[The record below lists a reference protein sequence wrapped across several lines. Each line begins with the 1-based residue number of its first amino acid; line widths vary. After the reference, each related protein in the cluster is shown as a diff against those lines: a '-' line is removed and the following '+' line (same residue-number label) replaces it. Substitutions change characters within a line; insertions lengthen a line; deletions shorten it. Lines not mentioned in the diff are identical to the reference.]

1 MPRSRPTS
9 ASITT
14 SSLRNGIA
22 ALGLALVA
30 RAAAAQGLSATELDL
45 GPLVTLARSDF
56 YGLSLGAARRPT
68 GQGRAALTVSGG
80 TLDGERAFRVELSG
94 QFLVLPEAKQGVSA
108 YAGIGLGYMG
118 ARHYRGTGVLLAL
131 LGIESAAGRRHGWF
145 IEAGAGGGIR
155 LRAGYRWR
163 RLPPW
168 WT

>member
-14 SSLRNGIA
+14 SSLRSGIA

-45 GPLVTLARSDF
+45 GPLATWARSDF
-56 YGLSLGAARRPT
+56 YGLSLGVSRRPT
-68 GQGRAALTVSGG
+68 GQGRAALSVSGG
-80 TLDGERAFRVELSG
+80 ALDGAAAFRVEVSG
-94 QFLVLPEAKQGVSA
+94 QFLVLPEAKRGASA

-118 ARHYRGTGVLLAL
+118 ARHYRGRGVLVAL

-145 IEAGAGGGIR
+145 AEAGVGGGIR

-168 WT
+168 WS